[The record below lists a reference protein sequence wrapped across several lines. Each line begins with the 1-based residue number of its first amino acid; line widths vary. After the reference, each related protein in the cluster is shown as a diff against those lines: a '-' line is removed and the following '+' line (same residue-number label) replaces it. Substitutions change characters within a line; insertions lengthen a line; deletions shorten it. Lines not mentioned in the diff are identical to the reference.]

1 MKAKLVFCAL
11 LFVSEL
17 CVAARADTIYLKNGQ
32 KITVLKAV
40 ESGDHVT
47 GETAVGE
54 ISLLKTSVE
63 RIEYGDAA
71 SDSSA
76 RKSAVAAPE
85 IAPPAAAGKVG
96 AAGFNGGFTRRSR
109 WAG

>member
-1 MKAKLVFCAL
+1 M
-11 LFVSEL
+11 FVSAL

-54 ISLLKTSVE
+54 ISLLKSSVE
-63 RIEYGDAA
+63 RIEYGRRGIGFFGAKIGSGRAGNCAA
-71 SDSSA
+71 CG
-76 RKSAVAAPE
+76 RR
-85 IAPPAAAGKVG
+85 AGRRR
-96 AAGFNGGFTRRSR
+96 GFNGGFARRSR